1 MENLKKMPDESATD
15 YRNRVREWRKANKKP
30 ETDIGTGDIRK
41 TKDRQPGLNIYKKAI
56 LN

>member
-1 MENLKKMPDESATD
+1 MPDESATD